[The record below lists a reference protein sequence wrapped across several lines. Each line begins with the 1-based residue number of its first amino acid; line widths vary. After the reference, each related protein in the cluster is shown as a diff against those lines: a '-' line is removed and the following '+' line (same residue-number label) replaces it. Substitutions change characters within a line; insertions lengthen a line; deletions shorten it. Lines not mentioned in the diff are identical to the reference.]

1 MRTLARHCLI
11 ALAALLLVLTSFD
24 TVSVFAQAA
33 PTQGQLIISEFRFRG
48 PSGASDEFI
57 EIYNT
62 TNSSIDA
69 SGVTVF
75 TLQSNGTAA
84 NLLTT
89 LPASTIIPAGRS
101 YLVANTS
108 TNGYSLTAY
117 ATPDRTVTTGV
128 TDNTGA
134 ALCSTAVQ
142 ADCFTTSNGTSTANR
157 LDAVGFTTAATGQ
170 TARPAFVEGTGIT
183 LISTTTPADQ
193 FSLVRRMERGKPI
206 DTNNN
211 RNDFVLVSTSGAALG
226 RTGTV
231 GTPDGAAILG
241 APGPQN
247 LTSPIRNTSIAG
259 GLVPGGVPDRTFNS
273 AATVPTVAPAGTL
286 VFNRRYT
293 NNTGGTVTRLRFRI
307 VDITTLNS
315 PDVRAQN
322 GSTNPQQAILRV
334 LNGAN
339 ATVTVNGVPLQALT
353 LEQPPTQTN
362 GGGLN
367 SSVVYGTFAT
377 PTQIAPGGTA
387 DVQFQVGVQQ
397 TGYYRFITSLEAS
410 VTPPAAANRAGVI
423 GRRTF

>member
-11 ALAALLLVLTSFD
+11 AIAALMLVLTSFD

-69 SGVTVF
+69 SGVTLF
-75 TLQSNGTAA
+75 SLTNAGTNA
-84 NLLTT
+84 NLATT
-89 LPASTIIPAGRS
+89 LPASTIIPAGRF
-101 YLVANTS
+101 YLIANT
-108 TNGYSLTAY
+108 TTTTGYSLAAY
-117 ATPDRTVTTGV
+117 ATQDRTANGGIG
-128 TDNTGA
+128 DNTGL
-134 ALCSTAVQ
+134 ALCSTATL
-142 ADCFTTSNGTSTANR
+142 ADCINVSTGVTTANR
-157 LDAVGFTTAATGQ
+157 LDAVGFANASTTQ
-170 TARPAFVEGTGIT
+170 TARPGFIEGTGIT
-183 LISTTTPADQ
+183 AISGTTPPDQ
-193 FSLVRRMERGKPI
+193 FSFVRRMEKGKPI

-211 RNDFVLVSTSGAALG
+211 RSDFALVSTSAAALG

-247 LTSPIRNTSIAG
+247 LTSPIRNTSIVG
-259 GLVPGGVPDRTFNS
+259 GLVPGVPDRTFNS
-273 AATVPTVAPAGTL
+273 AATIPTVAPAGTL

-307 VDITTLNS
+307 IDITTVNS
-315 PDVRAQN
+315 PDVRAEN

-334 LNGAN
+334 INGAN

-367 SSVVYGTFAT
+367 SSVVYGTFTT

-397 TGYYRFITSLEAS
+397 TGYYRFITSLEAIA
-410 VTPPAAANRAGVI
+410 TPPQTLTRSGVV
-423 GRRTF
+423 GRRAF